1 MVQHAKSLVSLGFL
15 SLALSVAS
23 PAAAAEQQ
31 VVNYGVQ
38 PSTMPIYIARATGL
52 LDEVEKKHNIEIKF
66 HSFSYGAPENMAL
79 AAGEIDIAQAGMGPA
94 IVASARLP
102 AKLIAV
108 SMLEMTAMIVPT
120 DSPIQSV
127 ADLKGKT
134 VAFPGRGSQQYPLT
148 LKALDD
154 VGLAEGDITLFKTK
168 GSDVPTLIMNG
179 DVDAGVTWEPHSSI
193 AIASGKARVLKRAKE
208 IMPLKNG
215 FYLGGGVYARE
226 EFIDAHPEI
235 VQDIVTAEVKAI
247 DFILKNPDEA
257 ANLWHEQI
265 KTPVDVIRTSLREGL
280 SAYSL
285 DAVPEEATLRK
296 FTDWLKDADILK
308 PTDNV
313 KIDSSFATNALK
325 EVTN

>member
-1 MVQHAKSLVSLGFL
+1 M
-15 SLALSVAS
+15 
-23 PAAAAEQQ
+23 
-31 VVNYGVQ
+31 
-38 PSTMPIYIARATGL
+38 
-52 LDEVEKKHNIEIKF
+52 
-66 HSFSYGAPENMAL
+66 
-79 AAGEIDIAQAGMGPA
+79 
-94 IVASARLP
+94 
-102 AKLIAV
+102 
-108 SMLEMTAMIVPT
+108 
-120 DSPIQSV
+120 
-127 ADLKGKT
+127 
-134 VAFPGRGSQQYPLT
+134 

-154 VGLAEGDITLFKTK
+154 VGLAESDITLFKTK
-168 GSDVPTLIMNG
+168 GSDVPTLVMNG

-226 EFIDAHPEI
+226 EFIDQHPEI
-235 VQDIVTAEVKAI
+235 LQDIVTAEVKAI

-257 ANLWHEQI
+257 ALLWHEQI

-296 FTDWLKDADILK
+296 FTDWLKGADILK

-313 KIDSSFATNALK
+313 KIDPSFAIKALQ
-325 EVTN
+325 EVTR